1 MTVPASLSFFTICSK
16 NFFGYARTLCESVRA
31 QHPGA
36 SFHVA
41 LCDRMDGMID
51 PASEPFE
58 IIPLEALA
66 IPGLAGMIER
76 YNITEL
82 NTSIKPYVFEYL
94 FGECDRQRVVYLDP
108 DILVVSPLA
117 EVDAH
122 LGVDTDAVLT
132 PHVLDPAEN
141 VEIDDIK
148 MLQLGTYNLG
158 FVALN
163 RTDRVREIVR
173 WWSRRLET
181 QCVIDVP
188 NGLFVDQ
195 KWANLLP
202 SFIPDTLILHHPGY
216 NVAYW
221 NLPQRVV
228 SRGAQGWV
236 VNGRPLVF
244 VHFSGNDLYDAGVF
258 SRHSPSFTPARAGEA
273 NDLLQEYRARVFA
286 NGHAHY
292 ATLPYAFKWNGSS
305 DVNEHTPESVA
316 LQAQARRTVQG
327 PSQTSSQAPASEAGS
342 AATAAGLSRQSVP
355 AGTGAARRVADAWTT
370 VKRARD
376 HAGGW
381 WAMGAKAASVYRRGG
396 MGLMRDT
403 ARQLNVIYPV
413 IHRGGVHAPVPI
425 AAYVDTSVVDAMASS
440 GNEAM
445 MEVRIAEVRRQVAE
459 EWASKVQAARDETAA
474 QWSQQVVKARVD
486 TAQQLSHQV
495 RGLHAQIAAQWSEQ
509 LKAADT
515 VGWPLPSAS
524 KPIGHIIVEP
534 SPTIAGGRS
543 PPRLALMS
551 HDAQAHGAQY
561 LALNLLREFVG
572 MGVEV
577 EVLMQ
582 GPGWLEPQFEAL
594 APVHRLYA
602 LDAEA
607 QRLLAAHLRARGID
621 GVIANTTVCGCAIQ
635 PFRDAGLRI
644 VSLIHELPGLIAH
657 YGLEDALATLADASE
672 RLVVPSRAVRD
683 GLLSSLGA
691 DAIADKLVM
700 RAQGLFTRNRYRG
713 LLDKREPRIRLRD
726 RLGISQDAVIALS
739 VGYADTRKGADML
752 AQATVLAAAKR
763 PDFHVVWVGH
773 ADPQLRSAIE
783 AQLRAAGVVD
793 RFHFVG
799 LDFDTDDY
807 YAGADVYALSSR
819 EDPFPSVVMESLA
832 VGTPVVAFAGTGGGA
847 DLVDGCAGF
856 AVPAFDIEAY
866 AAALLRVV
874 GDPVLHARLGAAG
887 AALIDRDF
895 GFRRYAL
902 DLLGLIGVDVARV
915 SAVVPNY
922 NYARYLPERID
933 SIASQRCP
941 MAEIVVL
948 DDASVDGSDEVLRL
962 QRLYTHPEPVIVRN
976 SENSGSVF
984 RQWLAGVRRTSS
996 EFVWIAEADDA
1007 ADPLLIETL
1016 ASAMRRDR
1024 GIVMA
1029 YAQSAR
1035 VDAAGFALA
1044 SDYLGY
1050 TDDLSTQRWRAAYT
1064 ATGVEEV
1071 ESGLAIKNTIP
1082 NVSAVLFRRDEFLDV
1097 LERHIDELVGYRI
1110 AGDWIAY
1117 LYLLQHGRIHYV
1129 PEVLNRHR
1137 YHGGSVTGTLAA
1149 RQHYEEVVAAQA
1161 LARRLYAPSEAAC
1174 AAAKAY
1180 AATLRAH
1187 FGLDGVR

>member
-1 MTVPASLSFFTICSK
+1 MTMPSPLSFFTICSK

-425 AAYVDTSVVDAMASS
+425 AAYVDTSVVAAVTGMQPETRQGADKGRLLFIDWSTPRPDCDAGSITAFYLMKLLVDLGYEVVFAPDDMLHLGHYTEALESLGIVCLSTDRVGSLHAHLASEGS
-440 GNEAM
+440 RYDYALICRAPFAAKWVDPIRAHAPGAKIILNTADLYFLRDIREA
-445 MEVRIAEVRRQVAE
+445 ELEGSADKLEAALRWKEEELDIIRRCDHCIVMSDHEYAIL
-459 EWASKVQAARDETAA
+459 AREAPD
-474 QWSQQVVKARVD
+474 ARVHLVPLMFVD
-486 TAQQLSHQV
+486 IPGRARGFDGRQDILFIGGFLHKPNVDAVVWFCERVWPQV
-495 RGLHAQIAAQWSEQ
+495 RARIPGVRLHLLGSQPTDPVLALAAIDGVEVVGYVEDLKPWFDRIKMSIAPLRFGAGIKGKLGTSLSFGVPSVATTIAVEGMHLVDGLHALVADDEGAFVDNVVRLYEDAALWEQ
-509 LKAADT
+509 LS
-515 VGWPLPSAS
+515 V
-524 KPIGHIIVEP
+524 
-534 SPTIAGGRS
+534 AG
-543 PPRLALMS
+543 LAYVTETYSL
-551 HDAQAHGAQY
+551 
-561 LALNLLREFVG
+561 
-572 MGVEV
+572 
-577 EVLMQ
+577 
-582 GPGWLEPQFEAL
+582 
-594 APVHRLYA
+594 
-602 LDAEA
+602 
-607 QRLLAAHLRARGID
+607 
-621 GVIANTTVCGCAIQ
+621 
-635 PFRDAGLRI
+635 DAGLRR
-644 VSLIHELPGLIAH
+644 V
-657 YGLEDALATLADASE
+657 DAFMREVAS
-672 RLVVPSRAVRD
+672 
-683 GLLSSLGA
+683 G
-691 DAIADKLVM
+691 
-700 RAQGLFTRNRYRG
+700 
-713 LLDKREPRIRLRD
+713 
-726 RLGISQDAVIALS
+726 
-739 VGYADTRKGADML
+739 
-752 AQATVLAAAKR
+752 
-763 PDFHVVWVGH
+763 
-773 ADPQLRSAIE
+773 
-783 AQLRAAGVVD
+783 
-793 RFHFVG
+793 
-799 LDFDTDDY
+799 
-807 YAGADVYALSSR
+807 
-819 EDPFPSVVMESLA
+819 
-832 VGTPVVAFAGTGGGA
+832 
-847 DLVDGCAGF
+847 
-856 AVPAFDIEAY
+856 VPAFP
-866 AAALLRVV
+866 AA
-874 GDPVLHARLGAAG
+874 
-887 AALIDRDF
+887 
-895 GFRRYAL
+895 
-902 DLLGLIGVDVARV
+902 
-915 SAVVPNY
+915 
-922 NYARYLPERID
+922 
-933 SIASQRCP
+933 
-941 MAEIVVL
+941 
-948 DDASVDGSDEVLRL
+948 
-962 QRLYTHPEPVIVRN
+962 IVRD
-976 SENSGSVF
+976 
-984 RQWLAGVRRTSS
+984 
-996 EFVWIAEADDA
+996 AEQY
-1007 ADPLLIETL
+1007 E
-1016 ASAMRRDR
+1016 
-1024 GIVMA
+1024 
-1029 YAQSAR
+1029 
-1035 VDAAGFALA
+1035 
-1044 SDYLGY
+1044 
-1050 TDDLSTQRWRAAYT
+1050 
-1064 ATGVEEV
+1064 
-1071 ESGLAIKNTIP
+1071 
-1082 NVSAVLFRRDEFLDV
+1082 
-1097 LERHIDELVGYRI
+1097 
-1110 AGDWIAY
+1110 
-1117 LYLLQHGRIHYV
+1117 
-1129 PEVLNRHR
+1129 R
-1137 YHGGSVTGTLAA
+1137 YHAAVAGQFRERLA
-1149 RQHYEEVVAAQA
+1149 YEESLLPPGGGPA
-1161 LARRLYAPSEAAC
+1161 
-1174 AAAKAY
+1174 
-1180 AATLRAH
+1180 
-1187 FGLDGVR
+1187 